1 MSASDIIASIPHV
14 IDRTLMDEWDDE
26 E

>member
-14 IDRTLMDEWDDE
+14 MDRTLMDSWE
-26 E
+26 EQE